1 MQLNDAVIIQPD
13 VECTNG
19 MYHVIDRVLIPRAVE
34 ARWRGRSDPGGRDAV
49 SGFLPVT
56 GDGFNHEEYLCNTAG
71 IGIVHHVP
79 GPYTGSR
86 HGRAVEDRRPYTPSS
101 RTTTLFAVPRSELDS
116 ILDDIDRLTDILNY
130 HIVPGVHSA
139 IDLLGIRA
147 LRSLQG
153 EDLTVDIAPEGVLVN
168 NVPVIETDAWCTN
181 GICHAIYMLLLPPG
195 VRAAAV

>member
-1 MQLNDAVIIQPD
+1 MKSIFATLRESGSFTTFLDLIRAA
-13 VECTNG
+13 G
-19 MYHVIDRVLIPRAVE
+19 M
-34 ARWRGRSDPGGRDAV
+34 
-49 SGFLPVT
+49 
-56 GDGFNHEEYLCNTAG
+56 EERLRTE
-71 IGIVHHVP
+71 
-79 GPYTGSR
+79 GPYT
-86 HGRAVEDRRPYTPSS
+86 
-101 RTTTLFAVPRSELDS
+101 LFVPDDDAFRAVPRSELDS

-139 IDLLGIRA
+139 IDLLGIRT